1 VESAGELLN
10 FGVALKRLSGTGTP
24 RLVDPA
30 TVHAARDVD
39 LGVLGAEY
47 LASTRPLSGKTPRF
61 IDKLPHNF
69 LYAGFIAKALP
80 DAKIICLRRDPLDTC
95 VSNFRQGFGQASPF
109 HDYAFDLLDTGRY
122 YVLFDRLMAHW
133 QRVFPGRILE
143 IRYETIV
150 EAQEHSSRRLL
161 EFCGLPWHEACLRF
175 EDNQAPV
182 SSASAVQVR
191 SPIHR
196 SGIKRW
202 KRYEPQLVELKA
214 LLRDAG
220 IAIDD

>member
-1 VESAGELLN
+1 VT
-10 FGVALKRLSGTGTP
+10 LKRLSGIGTP
-24 RLVDPA
+24 PLFDPA
-30 TVHAARDVD
+30 TVRGARDVD
-39 LGVLGAEY
+39 REALGAGY

-69 LYAGFIAKALP
+69 LYAGFIAQALP
-80 DAKIICLRRDPLDTC
+80 DAKIICLRRHPLDTC
-95 VSNFRQGFGQASPF
+95 VGNFRQGFGQASPF
-109 HDYAFDLLDTGRY
+109 HDYAFDLLDIGRY

-133 QRVFPGRILE
+133 QRVFPGRIME
-143 IRYETIV
+143 MRYETIV
-150 EAQEHSSRRLL
+150 DAQEDSSRRLL
-161 EFCGLPWHEACLRF
+161 EFCDLPWHEACLRF
-175 EDNQAPV
+175 EENKAPV

-196 SGIKRW
+196 SGIGRW

-220 IAIDD
+220 IVVDD